1 MARHPGI
8 RAALLLVLVLAGGA
22 AQAQHATLTL
32 SQETVIWDDTVEA
45 RIEGVGCSGET
56 ETYVHFTPW
65 AGWLVDID
73 LLHCQSGGTT
83 PFSTVVELALFPQ
96 DRYTVSL
103 HNAIRHLVSPPPP
116 PFDTAILRMGYHK
129 ASLDVV
135 LPEVATDAAPFTL
148 KFRGLAST
156 GCFVL
161 SEPVVEG
168 NAITVQFFDGC
179 DWGMPIPAPHVFEQ
193 ELQVGPLAAGEYE
206 IRFITQE
213 AREPRPRLHRE
224 TLIVHDADRCV
235 PSDTALCFHDGRFRV
250 EVDWKDFENHTGKGH
265 AVPLAEQDDSGL
277 FWFFKEENIEL
288 TVKVLNGCALGG
300 HFWVFLS
307 SGSTVEYTVTVTD
320 TRFNRKKTY
329 TNDRGEAAPLLADTA
344 AFTCDS

>member
-1 MARHPGI
+1 MSRRPGFP
-8 RAALLLVLVLAGGA
+8 AALLLAFALTGGG
-22 AQAQHATLTL
+22 AQAQQATLTL

-73 LLHCQSGGTT
+73 LLHCQSGGSS
-83 PFSTVVELALFPQ
+83 PFSTMVELALFPQ
-96 DRYTVSL
+96 DRYTVSV
-103 HNAIRHLVSPPPP
+103 HDAIRHLVSPPPP
-116 PFDTAILRMGYHK
+116 PFDTATLKVGYHK

-148 KFRGLAST
+148 KFRGPAST
-156 GCFVL
+156 ACFVL
-161 SEPVVEG
+161 TEPVVAG

-179 DWGMPIPAPHVFEQ
+179 DWGLPIPAPHIFE
-193 ELQVGPLAAGEYE
+193 EEIQVGPLTAGEYE
-206 IRFITQE
+206 VRLIE
-213 AREPRPRLHRE
+213 PGVPRPRLHRE
-224 TLIVHDADRCV
+224 TLVVHDADRCV

-250 EVDWKDFENHTGKGH
+250 EVDWKDFENNPGKGH
-265 AVPLAEQDDSGL
+265 AIPLPGKDDSGL
-277 FWFFKEENIEL
+277 FWFFKEENVEL
-288 TVKVLNGCALGG
+288 TAKVLNGCALGG

-320 TRFNRKKTY
+320 TRFGRTKTY
-329 TNDRGEAAPLLADTA
+329 TNDRGESAPLVADTA
-344 AFTCDS
+344 AFRCDS